1 MSRTVLLLLLAL
13 GILPAVVLTGCSDC
27 LRCDKEQDRVLT
39 QMGPPEE
46 TESRRTGHVVTETWY
61 YWEESR
67 SVVFLWDERDCSCS
81 TSTYV
86 FDDGGKREEEPRLSF
101 RTSGSSFF
109 KP

>member
-1 MSRTVLLLLLAL
+1 MIRAAFITLLTL
-13 GILPAVVLTGCSDC
+13 GLVAAASGCSEC

-46 TESRRTGHVVTETWY
+46 TESRQTGHLVTETWY
-61 YWEESR
+61 YWEQNR
-67 SVVFLWDERDCSCS
+67 SVVFLWDDRDCSCS

-86 FDDGGKREEEPRLSF
+86 FEDGKRGDEPALSF
-101 RTSGSSFF
+101 HTSGSSFF